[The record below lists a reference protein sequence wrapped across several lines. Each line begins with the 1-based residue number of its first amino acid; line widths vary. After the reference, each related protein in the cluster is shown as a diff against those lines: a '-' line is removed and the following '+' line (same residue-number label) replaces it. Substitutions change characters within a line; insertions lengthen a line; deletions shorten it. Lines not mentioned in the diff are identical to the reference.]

1 MVDVL
6 KISWQSRCFQTCALA
21 ALAKK
26 MMMLLEIQREIQ
38 KVKRRARLKS
48 VMHKRV
54 YAYHMHTVHVIYYIL
69 LFNNLLYVGTHVHT
83 FTNRLSNN
91 NIITGLVFVDC
102 VH

>member
-1 MVDVL
+1 
-6 KISWQSRCFQTCALA
+6 
-21 ALAKK
+21 
-26 MMMLLEIQREIQ
+26 
-38 KVKRRARLKS
+38 
-48 VMHKRV
+48 MHIICICI
-54 YAYHMHTVHVIYYIL
+54 YMHTVHVIYYIYIL